1 MKDYLLARSD
11 GHVMVSVSTGTK
23 EQLERVYPKGCPFQ
37 NYSMFDLLMSWIKM
51 YSWQI
56 RSSVPMSLI
65 DFVKEI
71 RVDGKSVYKEEII
84 KLLKNKECGS

>member
-1 MKDYLLARSD
+1 MKNYLLARSD
-11 GHVMVSVSTGTK
+11 GHVMVSVSMGTK

-37 NYSMFDLLMSWIKM
+37 NYSMFMDWIKM

-65 DFVKEI
+65 DFVREI

>member
-1 MKDYLLARSD
+1 MKNYLLARSD
-11 GHVMVSVSTGTK
+11 GHVMVSVSMGTK

-37 NYSMFDLLMSWIKM
+37 NYSMFDLLMDWIKM

-65 DFVKEI
+65 DSVKANKDL
-71 RVDGKSVYKEEII
+71 VMNKEEII